1 MEWARVRRVSDKQP
15 DGRMDPAVRWTV
27 GCLVG
32 AAAIVG
38 SLMLVL
44 LVALAL
50 QPPEWVQVL
59 AGVLLAAGGAALA
72 WMVAAALGH
81 SRRRRPPS

>member
-1 MEWARVRRVSDKQP
+1 MGERPSRESELGSTA
-15 DGRMDPAVRWTV
+15 RWTV

-50 QPPEWVQVL
+50 QPPEWVQVA
-59 AGVLLAAGGAALA
+59 AGVLLAGGGALLA
-72 WMVAAALGH
+72 WVVATALGR
-81 SRRRRPPS
+81 SRKRRPDD

>member
-1 MEWARVRRVSDKQP
+1 MEERVSEMRSG
-15 DGRMDPAVRWTV
+15 DGEMGPAARWTV

-59 AGVLLAAGGAALA
+59 AGILLAGGGALLA
-72 WMVAAALGH
+72 WMVAAALGQ
-81 SRRRRPPS
+81 SRRRRRD

>member
-1 MEWARVRRVSDKQP
+1 MSEIQP
-15 DGRMDPAVRWTV
+15 GEEQIGPAARWTV

-44 LVALAL
+44 LIALAL
-50 QPPEWVQVL
+50 QPPEWVQVA
-59 AGVLLAAGGAALA
+59 AGVLLAAGGALLA
-72 WMVAAALGH
+72 WVVATALGQ
-81 SRRRRPPS
+81 SRRKRSGG